1 MQNKSG
7 KVFVLRSIDSTTA
20 SVAQEARFEISD
32 WAALCSLLQ
41 KPPSEFDPRASRL
54 ERRIRAHGRQFVSYE
69 DWQNDVNIERRYQS
83 KKL

>member
-20 SVAQEARFEISD
+20 SVAQEARFEVSD

-41 KPPSEFDPRASRL
+41 KPPSEFDPRAIFDL
-54 ERRIRAHGRQFVSYE
+54 
-69 DWQNDVNIERRYQS
+69 DPKDVTALVENFELDFDPREIAVELHPWHPR
-83 KKL
+83 